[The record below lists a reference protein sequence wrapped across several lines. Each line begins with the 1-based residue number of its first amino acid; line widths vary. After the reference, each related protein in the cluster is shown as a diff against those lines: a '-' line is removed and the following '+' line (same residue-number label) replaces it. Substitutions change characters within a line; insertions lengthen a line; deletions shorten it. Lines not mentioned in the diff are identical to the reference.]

1 MITALA
7 SDKVRVP
14 TFEVRRVAVFRPVVW
29 LQRGWRDMRRHWSA
43 SLGYGGL
50 IVALGWTLL
59 VFAATHPYYVAA
71 AITAF
76 LLVGPAMSAGS
87 CEMSRRYEIGQT
99 ASFDD
104 SLEGF
109 TRNARELMKFGGI
122 LASCAF
128 LWFVLSAVI
137 LGTVFHVR
145 APSLSETMYRGFID
159 SANRSQ
165 VLAYLGVGGALAAGV
180 FVISVVT
187 IPLIIDRHARAGQ
200 GMLASCK
207 VVASNGAAMIVWS
220 ALILVVTAI
229 GYVPLLAGLL
239 ITAPLL
245 GHATWHA
252 YRDMVRT
259 MEQPAPGS
267 QHRAARL

>member
-7 SDKVRVP
+7 SAKIGVP
-14 TFEVRRVAVFRPVVW
+14 TFEVRRVAVFRPLVW
-29 LQRGWRDMRRHWSA
+29 LQLGWLDMRRHWGA

-50 IVALGWTLL
+50 VVALGWTLL
-59 VFAATHPYYVAA
+59 VFSATHPYYVAA

-87 CEMSRRYEIGQT
+87 CELSRRYEIGQT

-122 LASCAF
+122 LATCAA
-128 LWFVLSAVI
+128 LWFVLSAII

-159 SANRSQ
+159 TANRPQ
-165 VLAYLGVGGALAAGV
+165 VLAYLGVGGALAVGV

-229 GYVPLLAGLL
+229 GYAPLLGGLL

-259 MEQPAPGS
+259 TG
-267 QHRAARL
+267 

>member
-1 MITALA
+1 MIPVLA
-7 SDKVRVP
+7 SDKVGVP

-29 LQRGWRDMRRHWSA
+29 LQRGWLDMRRHWSA

-59 VFAATHPYYVAA
+59 VFSATHPYYVAA

-122 LASCAF
+122 LATCAL
-128 LWFVLSAVI
+128 LWFVLCAVI

-165 VLAYLGVGGALAAGV
+165 VLAYIGVGGVLAAGV

-187 IPLIIDRHARAGQ
+187 IPLIIDRHAGAGQ

-229 GYVPLLAGLL
+229 GYVPLLGGLL

-259 MEQPAPGS
+259 IE
-267 QHRAARL
+267 

>member
-1 MITALA
+1 MIPALA
-7 SDKVRVP
+7 SDKVGVP

-29 LQRGWRDMRRHWSA
+29 LQRGWLDMRRYWST
-43 SLGYGGL
+43 S
-50 IVALGWTLL
+50 
-59 VFAATHPYYVAA
+59 
-71 AITAF
+71 
-76 LLVGPAMSAGS
+76 PAMSAGS
-87 CEMSRRYEIGQT
+87 CEMSRRYEINQT

-104 SLEGF
+104 SLEGS
-109 TRNARELMKFGGI
+109 TRNARELMKFGAI
-122 LASCAF
+122 LATCAL

-165 VLAYLGVGGALAAGV
+165 VLAYLGVGGLLAAGV
-180 FVISVVT
+180 FGISVVT
-187 IPLIIDRHARAGQ
+187 IPLIIDRHARAGW
-200 GMLASCK
+200 GMLVSYK
-207 VVASNGAAMIVWS
+207 VVASNVAAMMVWS
-220 ALILVVTAI
+220 ALVLVVTAI
-229 GYVPLLAGLL
+229 GYVPLLGRLL

-252 YRDMVRT
+252 YRDMIRT

-267 QHRAARL
+267 QHRAARLVEDRAHGHIDGF